1 MLVANG
7 FSGAESGAKAHAQ
20 RVKQDAARLAIT
32 GLDMSGGSGHEIFL
46 SWRMALL
53 ASADAK
59 SREKLLKILG
69 TAVQIFRLLAM
80 DRASHL
86 VRMAAANPQGPA
98 PKMSRTHTIVSRSV
112 VTVSAFL
119 VEFEVSA

>member
-1 MLVANG
+1 
-7 FSGAESGAKAHAQ
+7 
-20 RVKQDAARLAIT
+20 
-32 GLDMSGGSGHEIFL
+32 
-46 SWRMALL
+46 MALL

-86 VRMAAANPQGPA
+86 VPMAAANPQGPA